1 MKLNT
6 KFITHEMS
14 GQQIMVSTDTNKF
27 SGLVRSNRTAA
38 DIVECLK
45 VETTKEQI
53 VKYMIEKYDVTKEQL
68 LVDVERILGILRE
81 IGALDE

>member
-6 KFITHEMS
+6 KFVTHEMS
-14 GQQIMVSTDTNKF
+14 GQHIMVSTDTNKF

-45 VETTKEQI
+45 EETTKEQI
-53 VKYMIEKYDVTKEQL
+53 VEYMTKKYDVTKEQISA
-68 LVDVERILGILRE
+68 DVERILGILRE
-81 IGALDE
+81 IGALNE

>member
-14 GQQIMVSTDTNKF
+14 GQHIMVSTDTDKF

-53 VKYMIEKYDVTKEQL
+53 VNYMIEKYDVTEEQIS
-68 LVDVERILGILRE
+68 VDVERILGILRK
-81 IGALDE
+81 IGALNE